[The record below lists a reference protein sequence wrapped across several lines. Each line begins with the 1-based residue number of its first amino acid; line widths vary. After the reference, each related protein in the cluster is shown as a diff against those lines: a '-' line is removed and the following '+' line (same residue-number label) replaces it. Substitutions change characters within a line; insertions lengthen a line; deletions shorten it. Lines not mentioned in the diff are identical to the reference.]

1 MIKTITKTTYINDEG
16 FSFTF
21 EPIEGSLGIKK
32 TKIGFEAKYLTPDN
46 DPIDPRED
54 ENYSTM
60 VCFHKNYKLGDE
72 TDLKSEDFNG
82 WEELEKHLIEE
93 LKAVVVLPLYLY
105 DHSGISMRTYRHG
118 QHKDWDCGQVGFI
131 YMTADDIREVGIKKS
146 KAEQYLINEVETYNQ
161 YLTGDLYCI
170 VKETYDQNKERID
183 YDVCGGYFGYE
194 YAVKALETDI

>member
-16 FSFTF
+16 FNFTF
-21 EPIEGSLGIKK
+21 EPIEDTLTIKK
-32 TKIGFEAKYLTPDN
+32 TKTGFEARYLTPDN

-60 VCFHKNYKLGDE
+60 VCFHRQYKLGDE
-72 TDLKSEDFNG
+72 TDLKSDNFNG
-82 WEELEKHLIEE
+82 WEELEKYLKEE
-93 LKAVVVLPLYLY
+93 LKAIAILPLYLY

-118 QHKDWDCGQVGFI
+118 QHRDWDCGQVGFI
-131 YMTADDIREVGIKKS
+131 YMTADNLREVGIKKS

-170 VKETYDQNKERID
+170 VKENYDHNKEQLD
-183 YDVCGGYFGYE
+183 YDVCGGFYGME
-194 YAVKALETDI
+194 YAEKALKTDI